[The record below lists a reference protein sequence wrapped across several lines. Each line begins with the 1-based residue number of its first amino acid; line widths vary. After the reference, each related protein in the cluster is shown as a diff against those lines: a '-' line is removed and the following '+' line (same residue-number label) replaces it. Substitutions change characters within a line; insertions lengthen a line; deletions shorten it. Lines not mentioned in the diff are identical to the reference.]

1 MTTPNKQEIIQKAI
15 ELWKSDQVKA
25 GCVQLA
31 EINPEIEELRESGY
45 IASAQSELMRD
56 GYRNQ
61 IENKDFYEMK
71 ENLAKNEIKIGL
83 PLDFLECE
91 RSNLLVSGCN
101 QQGKSLTA
109 MAISSLLE
117 RQGWQV
123 VVFDNSSVWKQKSN
137 IATCYVVNETVSDYL
152 LSTHDSAIFNISL
165 LTSEQQKSFVETV
178 LRNIWNLRIKLKLDT
193 WLLLVFEEFQLY
205 AKNVRGSLSQ
215 NLLRIMTVGANLRIR
230 VLGITCDLALVDPAF
245 IRLCQQR
252 YHFKLGN
259 EPNANQ
265 RFRRYYGEDWLKE
278 ALKLNIG
285 ECVYVNNDKLS
296 LAKIPLFKKA
306 EPNNEPYFKMSVVME
321 Q

>member
-56 GYRNQ
+56 GYRSQ

-71 ENLAKNEIKIGL
+71 ENLAKNEKIEGL
-83 PLDFLECE
+83 PLDLAEC
-91 RSNLLVSGCN
+91 RKSNILVSGTN

-109 MAISSLLE
+109 MAISDLLK
-117 RQGWQV
+117 RQGWQIIA
-123 VVFDNSSVWKQKSN
+123 FDNSNVWRWKSN
-137 IATCYVVNETVSDYL
+137 IANVYDVNENFECC
-152 LSTHDSAIFNISL
+152 LSTSESAIFNTSL
-165 LTSEQQKSFVETV
+165 LTSEQQRDFVEVV

-205 AKNVRGSLSQ
+205 AKNVRGKLSQ
-215 NLLRIMTVGANLRIR
+215 NLLRLMSVGANMKTRC
-230 VLGITCDLALVDPAF
+230 LGVTVDIALIDPLF
-245 IRLCQQR
+245 IRLCGQR
-252 YHFKLGN
+252 YHFRLGI
-259 EPNANQ
+259 ESGAKA
-265 RFRRYYGEDWLKE
+265 RFKAYYGKE
-278 ALKLNIG
+278 MLEKALALDVG
-285 ECVYVNNDKLS
+285 ECLYVCRDKTQ

-306 EPNNEPYFKMSVVME
+306 VPNNEPYFKMSVVME